1 MEDSFENIRFI
12 ALKIFAGE
20 ELDSID
26 ETEFYD
32 YNKIEID
39 RLVKDYTDGEFSIDI
54 LDFED
59 E

>member
-12 ALKIFAGE
+12 ALKILVGE
-20 ELDSID
+20 ELDAVD
-26 ETEFYD
+26 EVEFYD

-39 RLVKDYTDGEFSIDI
+39 RLVKDYTDDEFSIDI